1 VLRDG
6 SGAARRPGG
15 GGGGGA
21 SRRAAAARGRRVGLP
36 AAGEPGL
43 CAGVLEPGRWLA
55 WGGAATLP
63 LHASAACPPEVG
75 GPRLDACP
83 SSDAPPPLPLP
94 PHPRAPAQ
102 IARGLQHLHCSGVV
116 HRDVKPANVLLGRG
130 GVLKVADLGVAGL
143 LHRGSSKLQVGARL
157 RMRRRQ
163 LQHACCR
170 CRCCRG
176 CGR

>member
-1 VLRDG
+1 VRLLASLSHPNVVDYKQ
-6 SGAARRPGG
+6 AFLEGG
-15 GGGGGA
+15 CLCCVMEVVPHGDLAGVV
-21 SRRAAAARGRRVGLP
+21 AAAR
-36 AAGEPGL
+36 AAGQ
-43 CAGVLEPGRWLA
+43 
-55 WGGAATLP
+55 
-63 LHASAACPPEVG
+63 
-75 GPRLDACP
+75 
-83 SSDAPPPLPLP
+83 PLPEDAVWGYLQ
-94 PHPRAPAQ
+94 Q